1 MEGLLSIDFLR
12 VLGSELDLGIVVDDD
27 DVDGLILRPGLVGVA
42 EDDGLDDGG
51 TTLPRRAGNGNTGN
65 CSIDTRV
72 VRVVF
77 EDTSGLSRLRFLRVK
92 LASGLLLIL
101 P

>member
-12 VLGSELDLGIVVDDD
+12 VLGSELDLGIVMVDDD
-27 DVDGLILRPGLVGVA
+27 GVDGLILIPGLVGVA
-42 EDDGLDDGG
+42 DDDGVDDGG
-51 TTLPRRAGNGNTGN
+51 TTSPRREGNGNTGN
-65 CSIDTRV
+65 CSIDT
-72 VRVVF
+72 RVVF

-92 LASGLLLIL
+92 LASGLLLII

>member
-12 VLGSELDLGIVVDDD
+12 VLGSELDLGIVMVDDD
-27 DVDGLILRPGLVGVA
+27 GVDGLILIPGLVGVA
-42 EDDGLDDGG
+42 DDDGVDDGG
-51 TTLPRRAGNGNTGN
+51 TTSARREGNGNTGN
-65 CSIDTRV
+65 CSIDT
-72 VRVVF
+72 RVVF

-92 LASGLLLIL
+92 LASGLLLII